1 MSTKWNSNY
10 MMLESALKFVTAFE
24 MVEEDNGHF
33 LHYFEDPSSGP
44 PQFLDWEN
52 VKLFTKFLDMFY
64 EATLRFSNSLSVTT
78 NVYFHEFVS
87 LQDQLNQ
94 LCNGMGDPLLQGI
107 AQRMKL
113 KYGKY
118 WGSVD
123 RINPM
128 LFYGCCG

>member
-1 MSTKWNSNY
+1 MHQ
-10 MMLESALKFVTAFE
+10 KFVAAFE
-24 MVEEDNGHF
+24 RMEEDDEHF
-33 LHYFEDPSSGP
+33 LRYFEGPSNGL

-52 VKLFTKFLDMFY
+52 VKLFIKFLDMFY

-78 NVYFHEFVS
+78 NMYFHEFVS

-118 WGSVD
+118 WGSVN

>member
-1 MSTKWNSNY
+1 
-10 MMLESALKFVTAFE
+10 
-24 MVEEDNGHF
+24 
-33 LHYFEDPSSGP
+33 
-44 PQFLDWEN
+44 
-52 VKLFTKFLDMFY
+52 MFY

-78 NVYFHEFVS
+78 NMYFHEFVS

-118 WGSVD
+118 WGSVN